1 MPQVSQRLD
10 LPGKIKALPRWTSR
24 LRFIRAA
31 QNVMYRIWAK
41 HIIYMS
47 AFVLDCT
54 HLVCHDQNL
63 RTFIRLRAPGG
74 RRSVA
79 TNPSVGQFKQN
90 HFQGIAVL
98 RQTAPPFSDKF
109 SVAPGMADHHNK
121 TSSSG
126 AQSSLASV

>member
-10 LPGKIKALPRWTSR
+10 LPGIIKALLRWTSR
-24 LRFIRAA
+24 LGFIRAA
-31 QNVMYRIWAK
+31 QNVMYRIGAK

-74 RRSVA
+74 ERECR
-79 TNPSVGQFKQN
+79 
-90 HFQGIAVL
+90 
-98 RQTAPPFSDKF
+98 
-109 SVAPGMADHHNK
+109 
-121 TSSSG
+121 TS
-126 AQSSLASV
+126 LKRWIV